1 MLNRTTEPIRRH
13 TGSHGCRGY
22 SSHANTIGWVHRA
35 TVKTSVLLALNLN
48 LTRTTNRD
56 AWNIATWRACR
67 YARVWGERVNLAHLP
82 HQVRRAGL
90 HVVDRRVLA
99 ERCAART
106 HIQRYPSNQACK
118 KNVHVHHMGRRNCAH
133 HARQAGSAD
142 TNSRSRTCGRAHD
155 ARQYGAV

>member
-1 MLNRTTEPIRRH
+1 MLNRIPVPIRRH
-13 TGSHGCRGY
+13 TSSRGCRGY

-118 KNVHVHHMGRRNCAH
+118 KKRACASHGETELCTPLSAGRQRLTIRIA
-133 HARQAGSAD
+133 
-142 TNSRSRTCGRAHD
+142 GRAHD